1 MQFHEHHSRFLWTS
15 SKKPKRIRRGF
26 KTMNESVDYTMNLEK
41 FKRDIRN
48 DEEVVIKNIV
58 SGSGNIGTPPT
69 FKYNSFQK
77 TLALM
82 EGMWCHEGRPFYNVY
97 PIAVELSQNSTLDIP
112 IEALT
117 SFNTDTLLIKF
128 PVGHEPQGVH
138 SVFMMTPSKNVKNG
152 QYRFELAIEI
162 GDAVMQLGLSLE
174 GGDKTLQDCMAR
186 AIEAYSQR
194 PEWEEHTTDVAL
206 FCFRFL
212 GFLGLLAAGS
222 DLVTP
227 VILSKDRA
235 KFDSLTDEQE
245 RLMIINRA
253 ARRLGVGADIGRDME
268 AERLASGP
276 HYRKP
281 HPALY
286 WTGEGRRIPKIV
298 FRRGSIVQ
306 GRKLKE
312 VPTGYEGEVA

>member
-41 FKRDIRN
+41 LRRDIRD
-48 DEEVVIKNIV
+48 DEEIVVKDV
-58 SGSGNIGTPPT
+58 VPGSGNMGTPPT

-82 EGMWCHEGRPFYNVY
+82 EGMWCHEGKPFYNVY

-117 SFNTDTLLIKF
+117 NFNIDTLLVKF
-128 PVGHEPQGVH
+128 PVGHEPYGIH

-152 QYRFELAIEI
+152 QYRFELAIEMDKGI
-162 GDAVMQLGLSLE
+162 MQLGLSLE
-174 GGDKTLQDCMAR
+174 SGDKTLQECMTR

-194 PEWEEHTTDVAL
+194 PEWEEYTTEIAM
-206 FCFRFL
+206 FSFRFL
-212 GFLGLLAAGS
+212 GFIGLLAAGS

-253 ARRLGVGADIGRDME
+253 ARRLGIGADIGREME

-286 WTGEGRRIPKIV
+286 WTGEGRKIPRIV

-306 GRKLKE
+306 GRKLKK